1 MKEVAASALKQ
12 PRVSLDL
19 ESNGFH
25 RYPERVCLVQV
36 AVADD
41 IYLIDP
47 LAVGDISP
55 LGDLL
60 AAPSS
65 EKIFHSADYDIR
77 SLDRDWSFRVS
88 PLFDTSIAAAFVGHS
103 SLGLAALL
111 KECLS
116 VEISKTKRLQ
126 RADWTIRPISPELRA
141 YAAEDVRHLNRL
153 AALLRERLDELGRA
167 EWVKEECKRLSN
179 VRYAPPDSENAFL
192 SVKGSR
198 DLDGRGLAVLRS
210 LHSFREREAIRRDRP
225 PFKIFSN
232 ATMLALAA
240 DPQSD
245 LCAVKGIGRYAFG
258 RGASRLLSS
267 LRQGMDAAPIERHER
282 EKLVSSDRARISVKE
297 RQTARKRL
305 GVLKRWRTE
314 QASNLGLSV
323 GLVWSAA
330 SLERIAQDP
339 GGFDEEMVS
348 ADVRK
353 WQRTEFAPSLSAL
366 VKRL

>member
-1 MKEVAASALKQ
+1 MKEVVASALKQ
-12 PRVSLDL
+12 PRVALDL

-25 RYPERVCLVQV
+25 RYPERVCLVQL
-36 AVADD
+36 AAADG

-47 LAVGDISP
+47 LVVDDVSP

-60 AAPSS
+60 AAPSV
-65 EKIFHSADYDIR
+65 EKIFHSADYDVR

-88 PLFDTSIAAAFVGHS
+88 PLFDTGIAAAFVGHS

-111 KECLS
+111 KECLN
-116 VEISKTKRLQ
+116 VQVSKAKKLQ
-126 RADWTIRPISPELRA
+126 RADWTVRPISPELRT

-153 AALLRERLDELGRA
+153 AALLRENLDELSRT
-167 EWVKEECKRLSN
+167 EWVKEECGRLSN

-192 SVKGSR
+192 SVKGSKG
-198 DLDGRGLAVLRS
+198 LDGRGLAILRS

-240 DPQSD
+240 NPQSD
-245 LCAVKGIGRYAFG
+245 LRAVKGIGRYAFG
-258 RGASRLLSS
+258 RDASNLRNS
-267 LRQGMDAAPIERHER
+267 LRRGMDAPPVERHER
-282 EKLVSSDRARISVKE
+282 RKLVSSGRARISVKE

-305 GVLKRWRTE
+305 GVLKRWRAE
-314 QASNLGLSV
+314 QARNLGLSA

-330 SLERIAQDP
+330 SLERIAHDSAR
-339 GGFDEEMVS
+339 FDDEMAS
-348 ADVRK
+348 SSVRE
-353 WQRTEFAPSLSAL
+353 WQRREFATSLSEV
-366 VKRL
+366 VKRM